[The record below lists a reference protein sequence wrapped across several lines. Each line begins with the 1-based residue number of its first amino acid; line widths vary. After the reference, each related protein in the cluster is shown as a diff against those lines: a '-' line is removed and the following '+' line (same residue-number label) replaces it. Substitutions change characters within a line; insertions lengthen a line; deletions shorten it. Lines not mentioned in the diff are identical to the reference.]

1 MGAMGAVMR
10 AKKPDWAQRAVEKW
24 LKKWKRGEPW
34 LPELAKA
41 LRAHHRRV
49 VRMVRKL
56 REVNGPNLRY
66 DAVYKSACDDILAA
80 LKEMEK

>member
-1 MGAMGAVMR
+1 MTTR
-10 AKKPDWAQRAVEKW
+10 KPDWAQRMVEPYEW
-24 LKKWKRGEPW
+24 HEGIDGGVFATHIRADNAATL
-34 LPELAKA
+34 

-49 VRMVRKL
+49 KRMVSKL

-80 LKEMEK
+80 LKEMER